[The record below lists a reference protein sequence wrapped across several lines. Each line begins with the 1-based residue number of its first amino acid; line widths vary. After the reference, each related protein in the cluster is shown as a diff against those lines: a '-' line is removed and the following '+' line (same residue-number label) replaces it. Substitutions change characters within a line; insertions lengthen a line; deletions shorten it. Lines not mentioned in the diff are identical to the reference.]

1 MAKSKLTTG
10 PLKVKSALT
19 VVALGVVCGA
29 AFELLAWKQLPGLGL
44 VLASVICAFAAI
56 HVARMDRAPRRETI
70 LLLTGGV
77 ILIGWTMIR
86 AAEFLAAINII
97 AALILLSAALWSHV
111 YELHIWAFRI
121 RDMFVALFEQ
131 IIEMLAGAARP
142 IGTLVANKHTAK
154 AGRAMPYLRGILFAI
169 PIVLIFALLFASA
182 DALFSDFLGDFT
194 PSIEL
199 SIGSA
204 TEHLIW
210 ICVFAWLAI
219 GTLVFVLQPE
229 RPGSRS
235 PQREDAPEATWPA
248 VKERSHD
255 WYIESMIVL
264 GSLTVLF
271 AIFVVFQ
278 FTYLFGG
285 SEQIDIPGVTYAEY
299 TREGFFQLLAV
310 ATLTVAVIWIS
321 LQAVGE
327 RLVES
332 RRAWFR
338 GVCTVMILMTAVIL
352 VSALKR
358 LDLYE
363 AAYGYT
369 QLRLLSHVFTYW
381 VAAVLVLLMAQLYW
395 RSRQLFVASCVVAGF
410 VVLFAFNA
418 MNPDAYIAAHNLD
431 RISAEGS
438 RGERER
444 QQLQLEYISELS
456 ADAIPVVL
464 DRYRAGPKS
473 AEARRQLFE
482 WTCQELNESRNWREW
497 NLGFSRAEDDASAG
511 GFDYRGF
518 KCSRLVDE
526 WNDWF

>member
-56 HVARMDRAPRRETI
+56 YVARMDRGLRRETI
-70 LLLTGGV
+70 ALLAGGV

-121 RDMFVALFEQ
+121 RDMFVAFFEQ

-142 IGTLVANKHTAK
+142 IGMLIANKHTAK
-154 AGRAMPYLRGILFAI
+154 AGRAMPYLRGILLAI
-169 PIVLIFALLFASA
+169 PIVLIFALLLASA

-194 PSIEL
+194 PNLEL
-199 SIGSA
+199 SIGSV

-210 ICVFAWLAI
+210 ILVFAWLAI
-219 GTLVFVLQPE
+219 GTLVFLLQPE
-229 RPGSRS
+229 RSGSKGKEQEGAS
-235 PQREDAPEATWPA
+235 ETSWPT

-255 WYIESMIVL
+255 WYIESIIVL

-299 TREGFFQLLAV
+299 AREGFFQLLAV

-327 RLVES
+327 RLAEN

-338 GVCTVMILMTAVIL
+338 GICTAMILLTAVIL

-381 VAAVLVLLMAQLYW
+381 VAAVLVLLMAQIYW
-395 RSRQLFVASCVVAGF
+395 RSRQLFVAGCVVAGF

-418 MNPDAYIAAHNLD
+418 INPDAYIAAHNLD
-431 RISAEGS
+431 RIADEGP

-444 QQLQLEYISELS
+444 QQLQLEYISDLS

-464 DRYRAGPKS
+464 DRYRDGPKS
-473 AEARRQLFE
+473 AESRRQLFE
-482 WTCQELNESRNWREW
+482 WTCLELHEPRNWREW
-497 NLGFSRAEDDASAG
+497 NLGFARAEDVAASN
-511 GFDYRGF
+511 GFDF
-518 KCSRLVDE
+518 KGSRCARLADE
-526 WNDWF
+526 WSDWF